1 MANLIDFRSLKAAGV
16 YTMEIDNTEEPR
28 IDVSTFRLLVGFNPT
43 GPFNVPVY
51 ISNDEERRGVY
62 GDIDRKLEN
71 RGCYF
76 NRSLQ
81 TMLFAGP
88 VLALN
93 LFRPTENDW
102 VGLVNMSL
110 DSASMNPAAT
120 VMPQDAGFGTLD
132 GSKYTRKLRMPKS
145 YYKYDDPQMADTED
159 DLVKE
164 NEFIGATQFTSLYDR
179 SRFWKPSPENLTRAS
194 GVSNGT
200 GDNIDQAPLFAFSN
214 AGTKDLSILVFKPE
228 NLLGYSVTAREWY
241 GSEQNIPYG
250 WIRPTD
256 YISDYFIQ
264 VVAVEGV
271 WSDFESYA
279 VDPYWEN
286 FFTKDGIRKDK
297 LNQFMGLEGVKVVG
311 SWIGSI
317 IPHFKDKTGG
327 VEYIQTKINNATPI
341 TGLMCSINESALESL
356 VYSRNDEGLGVWTRD
371 YNEVGGTKD
380 VYNIDLV
387 GHNLVMNDE
396 DKNDV
401 RFLSYVHSE
410 EKDALRKIEEYSLTD
425 IERGLRNTYGT
436 DLIKTYFRFTTPG
449 ASNEFEFNLPN
460 AEIFDTDQTFV
471 VEQPG
476 STIQKNEI
484 AFKHLEDNI
493 SDAKETQKQI
503 KTITSKDKTLD
514 GSIEKVKEDLRLVK
528 MENEKNETERKTKLD
543 EDFFIG
549 TTAQEKLTAY
559 NAFLA
564 LVDAVVTKYPKEDP
578 QVTVNVE
585 KEFPELVSE
594 LNAFLKKDKK
604 FDVDATPSDD
614 ILGRINEAV
623 RDARKVLEKDDEIK
637 VLNENLKALNTK
649 LKNIGT
655 PSSLEDKKA
664 LVESIYSKAS
674 SLFNSQSI
682 SDVFGIGD
690 FVHNVLY
697 LAKSGEDDDK
707 IKKYADY
714 VIPGITRITKIRTVS
729 GAQLKL
735 LKANLGQPSADQA
748 V

>member
-1 MANLIDFRSLKAAGV
+1 M
-16 YTMEIDNTEEPR
+16 
-28 IDVSTFRLLVGFNPT
+28 
-43 GPFNVPVY
+43 
-51 ISNDEERRGVY
+51 
-62 GDIDRKLEN
+62 
-71 RGCYF
+71 
-76 NRSLQ
+76 
-81 TMLFAGP
+81 
-88 VLALN
+88 
-93 LFRPTENDW
+93 
-102 VGLVNMSL
+102 
-110 DSASMNPAAT
+110 
-120 VMPQDAGFGTLD
+120 
-132 GSKYTRKLRMPKS
+132 
-145 YYKYDDPQMADTED
+145 
-159 DLVKE
+159 
-164 NEFIGATQFTSLYDR
+164 
-179 SRFWKPSPENLTRAS
+179 
-194 GVSNGT
+194 
-200 GDNIDQAPLFAFSN
+200 
-214 AGTKDLSILVFKPE
+214 
-228 NLLGYSVTAREWY
+228 
-241 GSEQNIPYG
+241 
-250 WIRPTD
+250 
-256 YISDYFIQ
+256 
-264 VVAVEGV
+264 
-271 WSDFESYA
+271 
-279 VDPYWEN
+279 DPYWEN

-528 MENEKNETERKTKLD
+528 MENEKNETERKAKLN

-564 LVDAVVTKYPKEDP
+564 LVDAVVTKYPKKDP
-578 QVTVNVE
+578 KVTVNVE

-674 SLFNSQSI
+674 SLFNS
-682 SDVFGIGD
+682 
-690 FVHNVLY
+690 
-697 LAKSGEDDDK
+697 
-707 IKKYADY
+707 
-714 VIPGITRITKIRTVS
+714 
-729 GAQLKL
+729 
-735 LKANLGQPSADQA
+735 
-748 V
+748 